1 MKLKAVKSKAVD
13 FKAAFKNML
22 PVCILGRRSR
32 GQDWED
38 DQHHRHHQEDIFRG
52 EYSRQTHEGLDLG
65 GKFPTSQL
73 FCRATKQ
80 EAASNAAKKLTR
92 FFAVLSFHKTIY
104 HNFFFI

>member
-1 MKLKAVKSKAVD
+1 MESKAVELKAEK

-52 EYSRQTHEGLDLG
+52 EYSRQTAATHESLDLR

-92 FFAVLSFHKTIY
+92 FFCGAKFP
-104 HNFFFI
+104 